1 MEWYD
6 RKYVRSVENLKL
18 WKANPRY
25 NPNEELISIT
35 DFAEAIIDDEQE
47 KISFYDL
54 IKSIAQ
60 KFRPID
66 PIVVWKDEKN
76 RFCVAEGNRRV
87 LALKL
92 LLNPNKAPKGMRKYV
107 RDLSDNMPEKITKIH
122 VYIAPSFEEA
132 SWYISQRNN
141 TSSLRKSWSRL
152 QQFRWIAYLFDNV
165 CNKDMNCIQ
174 VHTQMSIAELEYA
187 LRMLNIIRLV
197 ESDDMKAL
205 LTEDEYKEANSHKFP
220 ITIIERF
227 FSNVEVREKWGIAY
241 DGVNVKIKNYG
252 DFMKAFAAFL
262 RNVLSKSEDRIKIDT
277 RTITSNLQEIL
288 NKLPSVNLEVDEG
301 YDSSLTSSSLNENS
315 SLEDSRPKENKRD
328 RKVPQKGDPYR
339 EKLILKCYSIN
350 ASNYRLVGIFNE
362 LKKVNVKSCINLV
375 ASSIRIFLDLAIVE
389 YVEANGLRK
398 DFEEECNL
406 SFREIPLK
414 KRLNCLEKRLSKYPE
429 AKKILIQLKSNDARY
444 TLDILNGYQH
454 SLSTAHLV
462 PEYINGF
469 WDFLFPLFATLLDI
483 KEK

>member
-1 MEWYD
+1 MEWFD
-6 RKYVRSVENLKL
+6 RKYVRSIENLKL

-25 NPNEELISIT
+25 NPNEDLISVT
-35 DFAEAIIDDEQE
+35 DFAEALVEDEQE
-47 KISFYDL
+47 KSSFYDL

-66 PIVVWKDEKN
+66 PIVVWKDERN

-107 RDLSDNMPEKITKIH
+107 RDLADSMPEKITKIH

-152 QQFRWIAYLFDNV
+152 QQFRWIAYLFDDV
-165 CNKDMNCIQ
+165 CNKDMNRIQ
-174 VHTQMSIAELEYA
+174 FHTQMSIAELEYA

-197 ESDDMKAL
+197 ECDDMKAL

-241 DGVNVKIKNYG
+241 DGITVKIRNYG

-288 NKLPSVNLEVDEG
+288 SKLPSVNLEVDEE
-301 YDSSLTSSSLNENS
+301 YDSSLTPSSSNENS
-315 SLEDSRPKENKRD
+315 SSEDSRPKENKRTK
-328 RKVPQKGDPYR
+328 KVPQKGDPYR
-339 EKLILKCYSIN
+339 EKLILKCYYIN
-350 ASNYRLVGIFNE
+350 ASNYRLVGIFDE
-362 LKKVNVKSCINLV
+362 LKKVKVKSCINLV
-375 ASSIRIFLDLAIVE
+375 AASIRIFLDLAILE
-389 YVEANGLRK
+389 YVEANGLRR

-414 KRLNCLEKRLSKYPE
+414 KRLNCLEKRLLKYPE
-429 AKKILIQLKSNDARY
+429 AKRILIQLKSNDARY

-454 SLSTAHLV
+454 SMSTTHLV

-469 WDFLFPLFATLLDI
+469 WDFLFPLFCTLLDI